1 MMKSSGQS
9 SNKFF
14 ILNLT
19 SLPKGEYERLVRE
32 REDLMTMGG
41 YGEDD
46 PLIQELND
54 QIARLEA

>member
-1 MMKSSGQS
+1 MIS
-9 SNKFF
+9 
-14 ILNLT
+14 LT
-19 SLPKGEYERLVRE
+19 SFITGEYERLVRE
-32 REDLMTMGG
+32 REDLMALGG